1 MTIAAPTLAD
11 LRETARIFNG
21 FANVDKSWR
30 ELIRTTQGRG
40 AGDATQPALRLSDA
54 GHRALLLT
62 WLNSWGCRI
71 RYPRDGEPPLFDL
84 GLARWWGAWGRSL
97 PARSLM
103 RLTDDDIVTF
113 AQAYA
118 ALAEIPVSA
127 GPRGRTLGPTA
138 GSKALYA
145 LRPRAVM
152 PWDVAIA
159 TRLYGGRDRA
169 AYERHLRQGR
179 SWGLAVLAE
188 SRLDEDELA
197 TAIGRPGISLAKI
210 LDEYCY
216 TSVTMRS

>member
-21 FANVDKSWR
+21 FANVDRSWLA
-30 ELIRTTQGRG
+30 LIRTTRG
-40 AGDATQPALRLSDA
+40 HRAGDATQPALRLSDDA
-54 GHRALLLT
+54 HRALLLK

-71 RYPRDGEPPLFDL
+71 RYPRDGEPPLFDV
-84 GLARWWGAWGRSL
+84 GLARWWRAWGRAL
-97 PARSLM
+97 PERTLV
-103 RLTDDDIVTF
+103 RLTDDDIVTL
-113 AQAYA
+113 AGAYA

-152 PWDVAIA
+152 PWDAAIA

-169 AYERHLRQGR
+169 AFERHLRQGR
-179 SWGLAVLAE
+179 SWGRAVLAE

-216 TSVTMRS
+216 TSVTMSS